1 MSSSML
7 EVAMVN
13 EICPICCKET
23 GHQLVMNKILNKN
36 QAEKVKEMHGKTI
49 GFSDPCEKC
58 QGHLDNGYI
67 ALLGIDPE
75 KSSAKDGTVK
85 LENIYRTGVL
95 IWIKKDKA
103 EEVFG
108 SQDNRPFILV
118 ENEVFDKLGIP
129 LEEDNNE

>member
-1 MSSSML
+1 MNSNKL
-7 EVAMVN
+7 EVAIVN

-23 GHQLVMNKILNKN
+23 KHSLVMNTLLNKN
-36 QAEKVKEMHGKTI
+36 QAKKIKEMHGKTI

-75 KSSAKDGTVK
+75 KSVKEYKVK
-85 LENIYRTGVL
+85 LENVYRTGIL

-103 EEVFG
+103 EEIFG
-108 SQDNRPFILV
+108 SQDNRPFILL
-118 ENEVFDKLGIP
+118 ENEVFGKLGIP